1 MEAFWS
7 YEYVVA
13 GIVSSVLCLV
23 LIILDYIFGSYAH
36 KLTEWEYPR
45 TQENFENIKKTMVVL
60 RLRQISGIKYL
71 NQMSTYHLASG
82 DSEMT

>member
-45 TQENFENIKKTMVVL
+45 TQENFEFVRTQDQIKLTSKRPLYIELIINLALKRSIKTL
-60 RLRQISGIKYL
+60 S
-71 NQMSTYHLASG
+71 
-82 DSEMT
+82 

>member
-45 TQENFENIKKTMVVL
+45 TQESFE
-60 RLRQISGIKYL
+60 QISRAMGVFR
-71 NQMSTYHLASG
+71 
-82 DSEMT
+82 

>member
-1 MEAFWS
+1 MASYEILLRLLRNGYTQKALLLPKNNLSLFDNTAMEAFWS

-45 TQENFENIKKTMVVL
+45 TQENFEKI
-60 RLRQISGIKYL
+60 
-71 NQMSTYHLASG
+71 
-82 DSEMT
+82 

>member
-45 TQENFENIKKTMVVL
+45 TQEYFEFYHRMQKKW
-60 RLRQISGIKYL
+60 SW
-71 NQMSTYHLASG
+71 SG
-82 DSEMT
+82 DFEIEKAWLWQFIFI